1 MGLTNSQQEAAS
13 KLISFLLN
21 QEQEELVL
29 TSGAGY
35 GKTHLV
41 SWFVNEGYSRYLQIC
56 AENQIPVLFDKR
68 PVVTATTNK
77 AAEVLS
83 TKLRV
88 PADTIHSY
96 LGVIVKEDYTTGTTY
111 LQKGDN
117 FSPKFREIVF
127 IDECSM
133 IDTQLYQLI
142 KEALFNC
149 KIIYVGDKD
158 QLAPVNSDL
167 SPVFSPE
174 IPQIELTEN
183 VRLKNH
189 PEMLELAEQLK
200 TTVRTG
206 IFKPIK
212 TKEGVIELLDGN
224 RMQSLVNELFL
235 TPSYDNK
242 IVTYTNKKALAYNDY
257 IKYDLRHYESPFVVG
272 EHYIVNSVLLVPETY
287 SKKKVFNTEDE
298 IVIEE
303 IGETTVYTNC
313 LVPFEIIQLKARNY
327 LGNLITFYAPRNSS
341 QFLASLKQEAR
352 CKRWKSY
359 FRAKETIADLR
370 LADSSTV
377 HKAQGSTYKNIFVD
391 LSDLSSCRSYD
402 TVARLLYVACT
413 RATDHVYLYGK
424 LADKF
429 GGVIG

>member
-1 MGLTNSQQEAAS
+1 MGLTNSQQEAAD
-13 KLISFLLN
+13 KLITFLLN
-21 QEQEELVL
+21 QEEEIVC
-29 TSGAGY
+29 TGSPGM
-35 GKTHLV
+35 GKTHLI

-56 AENQIPVLFDKR
+56 AENQIPVVFDKR

-83 TKLRV
+83 AKLSV

-96 LGVIVKEDYTTGTTY
+96 LGVIVKEDYETGTTY
-111 LQKGDN
+111 LKKGDN
-117 FSPKFREIVF
+117 FSTKFREIVF

-133 IDTQLYQLI
+133 IDDQLHQLI

-158 QLAPVNSDL
+158 QLAPVNSGL
-167 SPVFSPE
+167 SPIFSSG
-174 IPQIELTEN
+174 ISQIELTEN

-200 TTVRTG
+200 ETVRTG

-212 TKEGVIELLDGN
+212 VKEGVIELLDGN
-224 RMQSLVNELFL
+224 RMQSLINELFL

-272 EHYIVNSVLLVPETY
+272 EHYIVNSVLLVPSAY
-287 SKKKVFNTEDE
+287 SKKKIFNTEEE
-298 IVIEE
+298 IIIEE
-303 IGETTVYTNC
+303 IGETTVYTDC
-313 LVPFEIIQLKARNY
+313 LMPFEIIQLKARDY
-327 LGNLITFYAPRNSS
+327 LGNLVTFYAPRDST
-341 QFLASLKQEAR
+341 QFLASLKCEAKY
-352 CKRWKSY
+352 KRWKSY

-391 LSDLSSCRSYD
+391 LSDLSSCREAD

-413 RATDHVYLYGK
+413 RATDHVYLYGT

>member
-1 MGLTNSQQEAAS
+1 MGLTNSQQEAAD
-13 KLISFLLN
+13 KLITFLLN
-21 QEQEELVL
+21 QEEELVL

-35 GKTHLV
+35 GKTHLI

-56 AENQIPVLFDKR
+56 AENKIPVVFDKR

-83 TKLRV
+83 TKLSV

-96 LGVIVKEDYTTGTTY
+96 LGVIVKEDYETGTTY
-111 LQKGDN
+111 LKKGDN
-117 FSPKFREIVF
+117 FSTKFREIVF

-133 IDTQLYQLI
+133 IDAQLHQLI

-158 QLAPVNSDL
+158 QLAPVNSGL
-167 SPVFSPE
+167 SPIFSSG

-200 TTVRTG
+200 ETVRTG

-212 TKEGVIELLDGN
+212 TREGVIELLDSN
-224 RMQSLVNELFL
+224 RMQSLINKHFL

-272 EHYIVNSVLLVPETY
+272 EHYIVNSVLLVPSAY
-287 SKKKVFNTEDE
+287 SKKKIFNTEEE
-298 IVIEE
+298 IIIEE
-303 IGETTVYTNC
+303 IGDSTVYTDC
-313 LVPFEIIQLKARNY
+313 LMPFEVIQLKARDY
-327 LGNLITFYAPRNSS
+327 LGNLVTFYAPRDSA
-341 QFLASLKQEAR
+341 QFLASLKGEAKY
-352 CKRWKSY
+352 KRWKSY
-359 FRAKETIADLR
+359 FRTKETIADLR

-391 LSDLSSCRSYD
+391 LNDLSSCREAD

-413 RATDHVYLYGK
+413 RATDHVYLYGT

>member
-1 MGLTNSQQEAAS
+1 MGLTNSQQEAAD
-13 KLISFLLN
+13 KLITFLLN
-21 QEQEELVL
+21 QEEELVL

-35 GKTHLV
+35 GKTHLI

-56 AENQIPVLFDKR
+56 AENQIPVMFDRR

-83 TKLRV
+83 TKLSV

-96 LGVIVKEDYTTGTTY
+96 LGVVVKEDYETGTTY
-111 LQKGDN
+111 LKKGDS

-133 IDTQLYQLI
+133 IDAQLYRLI

-158 QLAPVNSDL
+158 QLAPVNSGL
-167 SPVFSPE
+167 SPIFSSG

-200 TTVRTG
+200 GTVRTG

-212 TKEGVIELLDGN
+212 AREGVIELLDGN
-224 RMQSLVNELFL
+224 RMQSLINELFL

-272 EHYIVNSVLLVPETY
+272 EHYIVNSVLLVPSAY
-287 SKKKVFNTEDE
+287 SKKKIFNTEEE
-298 IVIEE
+298 IIIEE
-303 IGETTVYTNC
+303 IGETTVYTDC
-313 LVPFEIIQLKARNY
+313 LIPFEIIQLKARDY
-327 LGNLITFYAPRNSS
+327 LGNLVTFYAPRDSA
-341 QFLASLKQEAR
+341 QFLASLKCEAKY
-352 CKRWKSY
+352 KRWKSY

-391 LSDLSSCRSYD
+391 LSDLSSCREAD

-413 RATDHVYLYGK
+413 RATDHVYLYGT

>member
-1 MGLTNSQQEAAS
+1 MGLTNSQQEAAD
-13 KLISFLLN
+13 KLITFLLN
-21 QEQEELVL
+21 QEEEIVC
-29 TSGAGY
+29 TGSPGM
-35 GKTHLV
+35 GKTHLI

-56 AENQIPVLFDKR
+56 AENQIPVVFDKR

-83 TKLRV
+83 AKLSV

-96 LGVIVKEDYTTGTTY
+96 LGVIVKEDYETGTTY
-111 LQKGDN
+111 LKKGDN
-117 FSPKFREIVF
+117 FSTKFREIVF

-133 IDTQLYQLI
+133 IDDQLHQLI

-158 QLAPVNSDL
+158 QLAPVNSGL
-167 SPVFSPE
+167 SPIFSSG
-174 IPQIELTEN
+174 ISQIELTEN

-200 TTVRTG
+200 ETVRTG

-212 TKEGVIELLDGN
+212 VKEGVIELLGGN
-224 RMQSLVNELFL
+224 RMQSLINELFL

-272 EHYIVNSVLLVPETY
+272 EHYIVNSVLLVPSAY
-287 SKKKVFNTEDE
+287 SKKKIFNTEEE
-298 IVIEE
+298 IIIEE
-303 IGETTVYTNC
+303 IGDSTVYTDC
-313 LVPFEIIQLKARNY
+313 LMPFEVIQLKARDY
-327 LGNLITFYAPRNSS
+327 LGNLVTFYAPRDST
-341 QFLASLKQEAR
+341 QFLASLKCEAKY
-352 CKRWKSY
+352 KRWKSY

-391 LSDLSSCRSYD
+391 LSDLSSCREAD

-413 RATDHVYLYGK
+413 RATDHVYLYGT

>member
-1 MGLTNSQQEAAS
+1 MGLTNSQQEAAD
-13 KLISFLLN
+13 KLITFLLN
-21 QEQEELVL
+21 QEEELVL

-35 GKTHLV
+35 GKTHLI

-56 AENQIPVLFDKR
+56 AENQIPVFFAKR

-83 TKLRV
+83 TKLGV

-96 LGVIVKEDYTTGTTY
+96 LGVVVKEDYETGTTY
-111 LQKGDN
+111 LKKGDN
-117 FSPKFREIVF
+117 FSPRFREIVF

-133 IDTQLYQLI
+133 IDAQLYRLI

-158 QLAPVNSDL
+158 QLAPVNSGL
-167 SPVFSPE
+167 SPIFSST

-200 TTVRTG
+200 ETVRTG

-212 TKEGVIELLDGN
+212 TREGVIELLDNN
-224 RMQSLVNELFL
+224 RMQSLINELFL

-272 EHYIVNSVLLVPETY
+272 EHYIVNSVLLVPSAY
-287 SKKKVFNTEDE
+287 SKKKIFNTEDE
-298 IVIEE
+298 IIIEE
-303 IGETTVYTNC
+303 IGESTVYTDC
-313 LVPFEIIQLKARNY
+313 LMPFEVIQLKARDY
-327 LGNLITFYAPRNSS
+327 LGNLVTFYAPRDSA
-341 QFLASLKQEAR
+341 QFLASLKYEAKY
-352 CKRWKSY
+352 KRWKSY

-391 LSDLSSCRSYD
+391 LSDLSSCREAD

-413 RATDHVYLYGK
+413 RATDHVYLYGT
-424 LADKF
+424 LASKF